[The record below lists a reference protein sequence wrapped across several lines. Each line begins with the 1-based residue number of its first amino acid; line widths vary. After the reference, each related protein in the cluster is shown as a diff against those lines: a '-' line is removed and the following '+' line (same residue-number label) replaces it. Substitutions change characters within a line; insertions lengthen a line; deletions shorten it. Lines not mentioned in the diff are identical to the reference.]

1 MKKIIA
7 LVIATAII
15 VLSVSALADFDPIA
29 KGAKGSAV
37 KGIQSR
43 LIELGFL
50 SGKADGDFGGGT
62 EKAVMDFQSSKGIE
76 ATGIVD
82 EATYEALYEGAEG
95 LISFRGIK
103 WFTTREL
110 AEDALEA
117 EGMTNAR
124 KSSEDIY
131 RETGPN
137 FGGVTLGRD
146 RVDDAGCRVRYDGM
160 SVAGY
165 DIDSTYAC
173 YIFPIVDGQIVR
185 DDNLAEFYM
194 AWYDFKGYT
203 DKKAIYDD
211 LTQKLTPL
219 YGEGVVKHETY
230 FDTTTWT
237 DIQGN
242 FIRLLYNPDNNYAM
256 LLYMAGDAE
265 SRLDEMQEVKKN
277 EAAANEARER
287 EENASNTSGL

>member
-1 MKKIIA
+1 MKKIVALLIA
-7 LVIATAII
+7 VALII
-15 VLSVSALADFDPIA
+15 LSVSALADFNPIA
-29 KGAKGSAV
+29 KGAKGGVV

-43 LIELGFL
+43 LIELDFL
-50 SGKADGDFGGGT
+50 SGNADGDFGGAT
-62 EKAVMDFQSSKGIE
+62 EKAVKEFQSSKGMD

-95 LISFRGIK
+95 LISFRRIK
-103 WFTTREL
+103 WFTTRDL
-110 AEDALEA
+110 AEEALKS
-117 EGMTNAR
+117 EGMTSAS

-131 RETGPN
+131 RVTGPD
-137 FGGVTLGRD
+137 FGGVTTGRD
-146 RVDDAGCRVRYDGM
+146 RVDDAGCRVKYQGL

-165 DIDSTYAC
+165 DIDCTYAC
-173 YIFPIVDGQIVR
+173 FIFPIVDGEIVR
-185 DDNLAEFYM
+185 DDSLAEFYM

-219 YGEGVVKHETY
+219 YGEGVIKHETY
-230 FDTTTWT
+230 FDITTWT

-242 FIRLLYNPDNNYAM
+242 FIRLLYNPDNNYAV
-256 LLYMAGDAE
+256 LVYMAADSE
-265 SRLDEMQEVKKN
+265 SRLDEMQEAKKN
-277 EAAANEARER
+277 EATAKEAKER